1 MRKKRHIKNT
11 WYYWLIN
18 YIVETTRKT
27 EGGFKENVVSLFK
40 GNTSKDY
47 GQKTVSVYDR
57 EKKPSKPK
65 TQKQSKENKL
75 KV

>member
-27 EGGFKENVVSLFK
+27 VLLKKKLSAFLRQTHLKIMVKKLYMEEKRNQA
-40 GNTSKDY
+40 N
-47 GQKTVSVYDR
+47 QKHKNNP
-57 EKKPSKPK
+57 KK
-65 TQKQSKENKL
+65 TN
-75 KV
+75 

>member
-27 EGGFKENVVSLFK
+27 EGGFKEKVVSLFK

-47 GQKTVSVYDR
+47 GQKTVYDR

>member
-27 EGGFKENVVSLFK
+27 EGGFKEKVVSLFK
-40 GNTSKDY
+40 ANTFKDY
-47 GQKTVSVYDR
+47 GKKTVYGR

-65 TQKQSKENKL
+65 T
-75 KV
+75 

>member
-1 MRKKRHIKNT
+1 MRRKTHIINT
-11 WYYWLIN
+11 LYYWLIN

-27 EGGFKENVVSLFK
+27 EGGFKQKVVSLFK

-47 GQKTVSVYDR
+47 GQKTVYDR

-65 TQKQSKENKL
+65 TQKQCKENKL